1 LGLNPHNHSD
11 QPSTPRKLGFYGGA
25 FDPPH
30 LAHLALAKQAIAQ
43 LNLDTLFVTPTGQA
57 GHKAPSKTPALHRL
71 AMLALAF
78 ADMTKVVIDDRETRR
93 TGPSY
98 TVDSLIELNAEHPQA
113 QWFLIIGEDQA
124 QSFEGWRDWQKI
136 LAMAQVVVA
145 ARAMSDA
152 HAPTESRWH
161 NRGVPKAIDL
171 AFPAMDISATR
182 IREAFEQGRSIS
194 QWVHP
199 NVNDYIQHHH
209 LYRQTR

>member
-1 LGLNPHNHSD
+1 LGLNHHSHTD

-124 QSFEGWRDWQKI
+124 RALEGWRQWQEI
-136 LAMAQVVVA
+136 VEMAQVVVA
-145 ARAMSDA
+145 ARAPDA
-152 HAPTESRWH
+152 PASTQDGRWH
-161 NRGVPKAIDL
+161 NRATQNAIEL
-171 AFPAMDISATR
+171 AFPCMDISATG
-182 IREAFEQGRSIS
+182 IREALQYGRPIS
-194 QWVHP
+194 QWVKP
-199 NVNDYIQHHH
+199 SVNDYIQHHH
-209 LYRQTR
+209 LYRQNR